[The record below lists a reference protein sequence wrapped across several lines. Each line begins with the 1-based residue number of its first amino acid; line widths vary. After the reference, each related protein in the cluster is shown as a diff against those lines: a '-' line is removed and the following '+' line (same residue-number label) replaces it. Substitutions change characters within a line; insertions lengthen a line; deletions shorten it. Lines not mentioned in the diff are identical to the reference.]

1 MIHSQRPLDN
11 IHEVQDMTGRT
22 RKVQHSSRAKNAT
35 VAAAGPSAV
44 ASGHELRRQAEK
56 ILRQK
61 KVLQPETLEALSLEE
76 IRTAFHELQVHQIE
90 LEMQNE
96 ELHRT
101 QVELDLA
108 RARYFDLYDLAPIGY
123 CALNDK
129 GLIKEANL
137 TASSLLG
144 VARSALV
151 RQPISRFIVKE
162 DQDRYYLLI
171 HQLVDTDDAPQEGA
185 TPTSPEASPEPH
197 VTELRMQKSDGT
209 VFWVSL
215 KATAVPADRNSF
227 EFRLVVNDISERKQ
241 AEGRQIE
248 LEVQTRQIEKA
259 ESLQRMAGA
268 IAHLFNN
275 QLSVILGNLE
285 MTISDTQGD
294 ALPHQY
300 LVNAMRAVSR
310 SSEVSSLLLTYL
322 GQSTSRLEPLD
333 LSVFCHDNLPVIK
346 EDGLPATIALETD
359 FLSPGPVVLANA
371 NQVQQILTNL
381 ITNGREAI
389 GDTTGRIS
397 VVTRT
402 VPTADIPKVH
412 IAPTDWQTAAE
423 TFACLEVTDS
433 GCGMTEEE
441 MERIFDPFFSTKF
454 TGRGLGLA
462 VVTGLAKAWNG
473 MIAVS
478 STVGQGS
485 TLQVF
490 LPLVTDM
497 VPRQPEVAAGPCDL
511 GSSWTVLLVD
521 DDAIVRDITG
531 ALLKHL
537 GLTVLEASGGN
548 EAVAVL
554 EKDPGRIDCVLT
566 DLCMPG
572 MDGWDTLAALRRI
585 RPGLP
590 AILSSGYDEAQA
602 IDGEY
607 VEQPHAFLHKP
618 YSMEVLRAVICR
630 VMSGAVPKVV

>member
-1 MIHSQRPLDN
+1 
-11 IHEVQDMTGRT
+11 MTDIT
-22 RKVQHSSRAKNAT
+22 RKAKHSNTAQDVIVS
-35 VAAAGPSAV
+35 AAGPSGV
-44 ASGHELRRQAEK
+44 ASGDDLRRQAEK

-61 KVLQPETLEALSLEE
+61 KVMQPETLEVLSLEE
-76 IRTAFHELQVHQIE
+76 IRKAIHELQVHQIE

-101 QVELDLA
+101 QVELDLS
-108 RARYFDLYDLAPIGY
+108 RARYFDLYDLAPVGY
-123 CALNDK
+123 CALSAK

-137 TASSLLG
+137 TAASLLG

-151 RQPISRFIVKE
+151 KQPISRFIVKE
-162 DQDRYYLLI
+162 DQDGYYLLI
-171 HQLVDTDDAPQEGA
+171 HRLVGNDAAPRRGA
-185 TPTSPEASPEPH
+185 APPPLNESPEPRA
-197 VTELRMQKSDGT
+197 TELRMKKSDGT

-215 KATAVPADRNSF
+215 KVTAVHDDRHNF
-227 EFRLVVNDISERKQ
+227 EFRLVLSDISERKQ
-241 AEGRQIE
+241 AEARQIE
-248 LEVQTRQIEKA
+248 LEAQTRKIEKA

-300 LVNAMRAVSR
+300 VVNAMRAVRR
-310 SSEVSSLLLTYL
+310 SSEVSGLLLTYL
-322 GQSTSRLEPLD
+322 GQSPSRLEPLD
-333 LSVFCHDNLPVIK
+333 LSVFCRDNLPGIQA
-346 EDGLPATIALETD
+346 ELPAAIALETD
-359 FLSPGPVVLANA
+359 FLSPGPIVLANA
-371 NQVQQILTNL
+371 NQVQQVLTNL
-381 ITNGREAI
+381 ITNGWEAI
-389 GDTTGRIS
+389 GDNAGRIS
-397 VVTRT
+397 VATRT
-402 VPTADIPKVH
+402 VPTADIPRVH
-412 IAPTDWQTAAE
+412 IAPTDWQTSAE

-441 MERIFDPFFSTKF
+441 MDRSFDPFFSTKL

-473 MIAVS
+473 MIGVA

-490 LPLVTDM
+490 LPLATGM
-497 VPRQPEVAAGPCDL
+497 VPRQPEVPAGPCDL
-511 GSSWTVLLVD
+511 VAGWTVLLVD

-531 ALLKHL
+531 ALLQRL
-537 GLTVLEASGGN
+537 GLTVLAASGGD
-548 EAVAVL
+548 EAAVL
-554 EKDPGRIDCVLT
+554 LQKNPGSIDCVLT

-572 MDGWDTLAALRRI
+572 MDGWDTLAALRKI
-585 RPGLP
+585 RPDLP

-602 IDGEY
+602 MDGEY

-630 VMSGAVPKVV
+630 VMSGAVSKTV